1 MMERE
6 NNGQAID
13 AREAGLHRELSAR
26 QISMIALGG
35 AIGTGLFLGSA
46 VSVKL
51 AGPGVI
57 LSYAAASLVALALM
71 WALAEMTLVHPVA
84 GSFGVFAEIY
94 LHPWAGFSIRYAYWL
109 ATSVAIGS
117 EVVAISIYCRY
128 WFPGVP
134 AWVWMLFFSVS
145 IVAVNAASVGNFGTF
160 EYWFAL
166 IKVVTIIAFLLL
178 GAALLFGVGF
188 NALGTTNYTGY
199 GGFLPHG
206 WMGVVLGV
214 AIAIF
219 SYIGIETVAVAA
231 GEATDPQVAVPRATR
246 ATFGRLALFYIGG
259 IAVLVGV
266 MPWTQAGLTESPFVR
281 VFETVR
287 IPHAGAL
294 MNFVVLTAA
303 LSSMNSNLY
312 LTSRMIFSLSRGG
325 YAPRFIGRVNARGVP
340 LAALLVSSVGMFIA
354 LLVELRFQET
364 AFVYTLGAS
373 FFGGLFGWFIIFLT
387 HLAFRRRQAREGREL
402 PMRFAPRSAW
412 TSVAGLLA
420 IVGAL
425 ISTWWIPGMKI
436 TIYAGLPWLVL
447 ITLCYFLWARG
458 AKAAHAEENDARGK
472 RDG

>member
-1 MMERE
+1 MVEQIT
-6 NNGQAID
+6 NGQAID

-109 ATSVAIGS
+109 GTSVAIGS

-134 AWVWMLFFSVS
+134 AWVWMLFFSVL

-160 EYWFAL
+160 EFWFAL
-166 IKVVTIIAFLLL
+166 IKVVTIIVFLLL
-178 GAALLFGVGF
+178 GAALLFGIGFPAVGTKNF
-188 NALGTTNYTGY
+188 TGF

-206 WMGVVLGV
+206 WLGVVLGV

-231 GEATDPQVAVPRATR
+231 GEASDPQVAVPRATR

-373 FFGGLFGWFIIFLT
+373 FFAGLFGWFIIFLT
-387 HLAFRRRQAREGREL
+387 HLAFRRAQAREDREL

-412 TSVAGLLA
+412 TSMAGLLA

-458 AKAAHAEENDARGK
+458 AKATHAEETDARGK